1 MLERLVKNPRHTRS
15 GFPDLTLW
23 NPQTGA
29 LKVPTHSLTCVMPL
43 WKRGTHCF
51 APVVWFVNQVLFAQY
66 FLEPLIVTKLDTM
79 VFLESRSSLL
89 TNVFLAHMVIGQ
101 C

>member
-29 LKVPTHSLTCVMPL
+29 LKVPRQSLTCVMPL
-43 WKRGTHCF
+43 WKSGTNRF
-51 APVVWFVNQVLFAQY
+51 APVVWSVNRVVCSVIFRTLDSS
-66 FLEPLIVTKLDTM
+66 KLDTI
-79 VFLESRSSLL
+79 VF
-89 TNVFLAHMVIGQ
+89 HMVIGQ